1 MRNTMNNH
9 DFPLVLNQ
17 KLHAARIQLGMETAI
32 VSFIDNSTYT
42 VATVDSEMT
51 GVFKAGMVFPLENT
65 YCRDVYDSNREVH
78 YHHVGAIESMLQH
91 PVYLSVKL
99 ESYIAAPIN
108 DEQGKVIGTVNFT
121 SLMVQTNQFNQQ
133 QVNLVTNLAHFVSEH
148 IKAFRHLVGELT
160 LIET

>member
-1 MRNTMNNH
+1 MRKTMIKH

-17 KLHAARIQLGMETAI
+17 KIQAARIELNMETAI

-42 VATVDSEMT
+42 VAAVDSEMT

-65 YCRDVYDSNREVH
+65 YCRDVYDSNQEVH

-121 SLMVQTNQFNQQ
+121 SLMVQNSQFNQQ
-133 QVNLVTNLAHFVSEH
+133 QIGLVTSLAHYVSEH
-148 IKAFRHLVGELT
+148 ISEFKHLVGELT